1 LFALARVRQNLE
13 ETEEGFEVIGL
24 ALYVLAEL

>member
-1 LFALARVRQNLE
+1 VRENFENAEQ
-13 ETEEGFEVIGL
+13 GFEVIGF